1 MRNRGRIKTPSKRRM
16 TAELIKLCRMAW
28 TRLPVDCR
36 PTQAT
41 FADGTEIVSVYQ
53 DDSVIIIYGPGH
65 ATFSVRRRRRNL
77 RDSSASAILVVIRG
91 ELVHSWPSKPIID
104 HLHRIMILDQLA
116 RG

>member
-1 MRNRGRIKTPSKRRM
+1 M

-65 ATFSVRRRRRNL
+65 ATFSVRRHVRNS
-77 RDSSASAILVVIRG
+77 RNNSPSSVLVVVRG
-91 ELVHSWPSKPIID
+91 DLVHSHPSKPIID